1 MVQWRGRR
9 KSGNIVDVR
18 GGQSGRSRG
27 GRRGAV
33 AGGSLGCG
41 TLIVVLIAVLL
52 GADLQSILG
61 LVGGAQQQAQVDQQP
76 TATPPSDD
84 AGEFTS
90 VILASTEDIWN
101 QLFRASGYQYA
112 EPRLVLYTDQ
122 VRSACGINGA
132 ATGPFYCP
140 ADQQVYID
148 LSFLRELQRLGAPG
162 DFAFAYVVA
171 HEIGHH
177 VQTLTGVSQQ
187 VSQAQ
192 RRSSQS
198 RANQL
203 SVLLEL
209 QADCYAGVWAHYA
222 DQDGYIEPGDIE
234 EGMQAAAAIGDDRLA
249 RMSGRPIQP
258 DGFTHGTSA
267 QRMQWFRTGYQTGD
281 TDSCDTFR

>member
-18 GGQSGRSRG
+18 GGGSGR
-27 GRRGAV
+27 RRGTV
-33 AGGSLGCG
+33 AGGTLGCG
-41 TLIVVLIAVLL
+41 TLVIIVIAMLL
-52 GADLQSILG
+52 GVDLQQILG
-61 LVGGAQQQAQVDQQP
+61 VVGAGEQAQVQQQP
-76 TATPPSDD
+76 GSQPTDE

-90 VILASTEDIWN
+90 VILASTEDVWN

-122 VRSACGINGA
+122 VRSACGINGT

-162 DFAFAYVVA
+162 DFAFAYVIA

-177 VQTLTGVSQQ
+177 IQTLTGISQQ

-222 DQDGYIEPGDIE
+222 DQDGYIEPGDIQ
-234 EGMQAAAAIGDDRLA
+234 EGLQAAAAIGDDRLA

-258 DGFTHGTSA
+258 DAFTHGTSA

-281 TDSCDTFR
+281 TNACDTFE

>member
-18 GGQSGRSRG
+18 GGGGR
-27 GRRGAV
+27 RRGAV

-41 TLIVVLIAVLL
+41 TLVLVLIAVLL
-52 GADLQSILG
+52 GVDPREILG
-61 LVGGAQQQAQVDQQP
+61 LVGGGQQAQVQQPQTTGQQP
-76 TATPPSDD
+76 TDE
-84 AGEFTS
+84 AGAFTS
-90 VILASTEDIWN
+90 VILASTEDVWN
-101 QLFRASGYQYA
+101 QLFRVSGYQYT
-112 EPRLVLYTDQ
+112 EPRLVLYNDQ

-148 LSFLRELQRLGAPG
+148 LSFLRDLQRLGAPG
-162 DFAFAYVVA
+162 DFAFAYVIA
-171 HEIGHH
+171 HEVGHH
-177 VQTLTGVSQQ
+177 IQTLTGVSQQ

-192 RRSSQS
+192 RRSSQT

-222 DQDGYIEPGDIE
+222 NQEGYIEPGDIE
-234 EGMQAAAAIGDDRLA
+234 EGLQAAAAIGDDRLA
-249 RMSGRPIQP
+249 RMSGRPVQP

-267 QRMQWFRTGYQTGD
+267 QRVQWFRTGFQTGD
-281 TDSCDTFR
+281 TDACNTFS

>member
-18 GGQSGRSRG
+18 GGRSGRSRG
-27 GRRGAV
+27 TV

-41 TLIVVLIAVLL
+41 TLIVVVIAVLL
-52 GADLQSILG
+52 GADLQSILS
-61 LVGGAQQQAQVDQQP
+61 LVGGSQQAQVESGSTASPQP
-76 TATPPSDD
+76 TDE

-90 VILASTEDIWN
+90 VILASTEDVWN
-101 QLFRASGYQYA
+101 QLFRTRGYQYA

-162 DFAFAYVVA
+162 DFAFAYVIA

-177 VQTLTGVSQQ
+177 IQTLTGISQQ

-222 DQDGYIEPGDIE
+222 NQDGYIEPGDIE
-234 EGMQAAAAIGDDRLA
+234 EGLQAAAAIGDDRLA

-267 QRMQWFRTGYQTGD
+267 QRVQWFRTGFQTGD
-281 TDSCDTFR
+281 TNACDTFQ